1 MNKDKVY
8 LEGYVIGHAADT
20 LGYKGLMVQLENLD
34 IVEIDKNLV
43 HKDINEP
50 QLLKLKDIIARIKG
64 FDSGTRKVWLDGIL
78 GELGSEYGSLKYK
91 QGYDQGKFEGG
102 LAGVERAW
110 NKQVVPQF
118 VADWYEEHK
127 DDFEIALF
135 RCIDHIPSVYDEGD
149 LNEFEEWIIDG
160 ETKPF
165 QTLVNMH
172 QFGYEIEK
180 EKRYLVKV
188 IGMSKFY
195 ECLNFDTTEN
205 RWKFFDC
212 DNTKT
217 YRTHHTRKE
226 LEDADFG
233 WVFDCP
239 GIYIEEVN

>member
-1 MNKDKVY
+1 MNKQELIEKIKDLSY
-8 LEGYVIGHAADT
+8 TLTWDTPRINREIVID
-20 LGYKGLMVQLENLD
+20 LIEQLD
-34 IVEIDKNLV
+34 
-43 HKDINEP
+43 EP
-50 QLLKLKDIIARIKG
+50 QKP
-64 FDSGTRKVWLDGIL
+64 
-78 GELGSEYGSLKYK
+78 
-91 QGYDQGKFEGG
+91 
-102 LAGVERAW
+102 
-110 NKQVVPQF
+110 VVPQF

-172 QFGYEIEK
+172 QFGYTVEK

-217 YRTHHTRKE
+217 YRAHHTRKE

-239 GIYIEEVN
+239 GIEIEEV